1 MCVFVGKVAIR
12 KDDLYKYSG
21 KENWFHLQPVD
32 PHSEVQVRWTDTSE
46 YWNGCETNTH
56 TQQSDV

>member
-1 MCVFVGKVAIR
+1 MCVFVGKVSIR

-32 PHSEVQVRWTDTSE
+32 PHSEVQVSLNVGLDVKQTR
-46 YWNGCETNTH
+46 
-56 TQQSDV
+56 TQ